1 MVHSL
6 FKLIPMDWFTLA
18 LISAILSALAA
29 LTQKKILFKSDALE
43 FSFILGML
51 NIITSFPLWY
61 SANFSDLT
69 VISLIMLFV
78 KTFIASVAFLNV
90 MLAIK
95 NMEISGALPLMVLTP
110 GIVAVFAFFFL
121 GEVLSVGAISG
132 LALLTVGTYILE
144 VKKGKSLLSPFKVFV
159 ESKKHH
165 YILTALLCFTI
176 TAILDKTLMK
186 SYKLNPQLMVIFQ
199 QVFSALCFTLFLFYK
214 KKNPVTILRKVEWKQ
229 LQLIILVSFLTVG
242 YRYFT
247 FASMKIAP
255 TSLVLSVKRLSVFI
269 ATLAGGKLFNES
281 RLLQKI
287 VATLILLSGTWLIL
301 NY

>member
-1 MVHSL
+1 MN
-6 FKLIPMDWFTLA
+6 WFILA
-18 LISAILSALAA
+18 LISAILSASAA

-43 FSFILGML
+43 FSFILSIL

-69 VISLIMLFV
+69 ILSLVLLFI

-110 GIVAVFAFFFL
+110 GIVAIFAFFIL
-121 GEVLSVGAISG
+121 GETLSAGAIIG
-132 LALLTVGTYILE
+132 LVFLTVGTYLLE
-144 VKKGKSLLSPFKVFV
+144 LKKGKSILFPIKVFIQ
-159 ESKKHH
+159 SQKHR
-165 YILTALLCFTI
+165 YIITALLCFTI
-176 TAILDKTLMK
+176 TAIMDKTLMK
-186 SYKLNPQLMVIFQ
+186 NYKLNPQLMVIFQ
-199 QVFSALCFTLFLFYK
+199 QIFSAFCFTLFLVYK
-214 KKNPVTILRKVEWKQ
+214 KKNLLTTLKKIEWKQ

-255 TSLVLSVKRLSVFI
+255 ASLVLSVKRLSIFI

-281 RLLQKI
+281 RLLQKVI
-287 VATLILLSGTWLIL
+287 ATIILFAGTWFVM